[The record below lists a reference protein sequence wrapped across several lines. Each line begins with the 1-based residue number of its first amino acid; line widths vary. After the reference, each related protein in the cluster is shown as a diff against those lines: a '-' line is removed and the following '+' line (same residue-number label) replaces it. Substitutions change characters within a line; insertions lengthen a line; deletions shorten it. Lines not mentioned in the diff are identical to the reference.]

1 MASSISIGTT
11 GLTASSKQM
20 DVIANNL
27 ANSNTLGYK
36 AGNTYFAS
44 MLNQSLSSS
53 GSMAVGQGVG
63 VAAALSAQ
71 RGVAPRALPARDLQG
86 ELLRQGVYLGD
97 TQRLRAL
104 GVA

>member
-1 MASSISIGTT
+1 MGSAISIGTT

-20 DVIANNL
+20 DVIGNNL

-53 GSMAVGQGVG
+53 GALSVGQGVS
-63 VAAALSAQ
+63 VADVATQYTPGFLRDDGKCDRSGHR
-71 RGVAPRALPARDLQG
+71 RGRLLPGQG
-86 ELLRQGVYLGD
+86 
-97 TQRLRAL
+97 
-104 GVA
+104 